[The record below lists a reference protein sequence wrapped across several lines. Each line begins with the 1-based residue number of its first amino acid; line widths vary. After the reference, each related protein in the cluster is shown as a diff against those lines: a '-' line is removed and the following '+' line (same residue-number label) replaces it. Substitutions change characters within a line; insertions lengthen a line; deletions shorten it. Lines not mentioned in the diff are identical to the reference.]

1 MNRAINFKMKNGKTV
16 IIRPLKAS
24 DYDVAMDFL
33 DKFVMGPGAVQTMQ
47 YRGQPKK
54 DKTQTTSFYES
65 PDNLILGV
73 FDGKKMVGQS
83 SIVKQNVGH
92 PYSGH
97 GATIGTTILEQY
109 TSNGIGNK
117 LREIMVKWAQKNNVH
132 KITTHVRH
140 DNIRSIG
147 NNLKNGF
154 IISGILHD
162 AVCINGKY
170 VHEYIFEKILDR

>member
-1 MNRAINFKMKNGKTV
+1 MKRAINFKMKNGKIV
-16 IIRPLKAS
+16 VIRPLKAA
-24 DYDVAMDFL
+24 DYGIAMTFL
-33 DKFVMGPGAVQTMQ
+33 DNFVRGPGAIQTMQ
-47 YRGQPKK
+47 YLGQPKK
-54 DKTQTTSFYES
+54 DKQQTIAFYES
-65 PDNLILGV
+65 PNNLILGV
-73 FDGKKMVGQS
+73 FYKNKMVGQS

-92 PYSGH
+92 PYSGN
-97 GATIGTTILEQY
+97 GAVIGTTILEQY

-117 LREIMVKWAQKNNVH
+117 LREIMVKWAKENNVH

-154 IISGILHD
+154 IITGILHD

-170 VHEYIFEKILDR
+170 VHEYIFEKILEK